1 MRHRQAVR
9 QGTLTPP
16 SQVRLLLAQLKKA
29 RTGCRKTAFCAGFL
43 VFAEAGGAA
52 YSSTRSRLILKRP
65 LGVTLCRPFLS
76 KRQLVVPAFAADDGG
91 AFQCGEDAAVGG
103 AGAGRSGCRVKI
115 GNVIHCPPWVGFH
128 PQYARTSVERL
139 WL

>member
-1 MRHRQAVR
+1 MPENGILCGLFGVCGSGRSGLLEYQEQAHLEAALGGDAVQAV
-9 QGTLTPP
+9 
-16 SQVRLLLAQLKKA
+16 
-29 RTGCRKTAFCAGFL
+29 L
-43 VFAEAGGAA
+43 VKAEALAGG
-52 YSSTRSRLILKRP
+52 
-65 LGVTLCRPFLS
+65 
-76 KRQLVVPAFAADDGG
+76 QLVVPAFAADDGG

-103 AGAGRSGCRVKI
+103 AGTGRTCCRVKI